1 MNQHID
7 PATVA
12 TPAPAPERRFR
23 IDWRIDINASS
34 PREAAFLAR
43 EIQEQPENTATVYSV
58 EDKQTGEIHVIDT
71 ALDDK
76 LGQNKAARRP
86 EDTAFVPRTL
96 RQGTKYQTRN
106 GFPVQILIWDR
117 AGDYPLGVTI
127 DFGEGRLAPGVR
139 TKAGLHPAGGG
150 KPHPLDVVEA
160 NPTIVKWVRLYDRKL
175 NENGKQVVGG
185 KEFAAERGLFMYLF
199 DTEAEARA
207 SLQGV
212 RAVFPIE
219 YREGEGLG

>member
-1 MNQHID
+1 MNQHLD
-7 PATVA
+7 PSTVA
-12 TPAPAPERRFR
+12 TTAEERRFR

-34 PREAAFLAR
+34 PKEAAFFAR
-43 EIQEQPENTATVYSV
+43 EIQEQPENTATIFSV
-58 EDKQTGEIHVIDT
+58 EDRQTGEIHVIDT

-96 RQGTKYQTRN
+96 RQGMQYRTRQ
-106 GFPVQILIWDR
+106 GHLVEIVEWDR
-117 AGDYPLGVTI
+117 PGEFPLAIRI
-127 DFGEGRLAPGVR
+127 DFGDHQYATGVR

-160 NPTIVKWVRLYDRKL
+160 NPTVQKWIRLYDRKL

-185 KEFAAERGLFMYLF
+185 KEFAAERGLFMYVF

-219 YREGEGLG
+219 YHEGEGLG